1 MIFTLVDFMG
11 SSKNTLSEL
20 SENQN
25 QAQSKDHFKDN
36 LVIQQKKNN
45 ENVIWA
51 LPKQW
56 NGSI

>member
-1 MIFTLVDFMG
+1 MG